1 MNGIVKFC
9 AKDKSS
15 LVVMV
20 IFFEAIMQFS
30 LLLINY
36 QQVKIVAISKYSI
49 PGMKYLSILCLL
61 PRSPYGSN
69 LSFRKRVPKLEKK
82 IPTQGKNPQV
92 GKRSGAGGSRT
103 LVQSAHP

>member
-1 MNGIVKFC
+1 
-9 AKDKSS
+9 
-15 LVVMV
+15 MV

-49 PGMKYLSILCLL
+49 PGMKYLSILRLL

-69 LSFRKRVPKLEKK
+69 QSFRKRVPKLEKK
-82 IPTQGKNPQV
+82 IPTQGKIL
-92 GKRSGAGGSRT
+92 RSGKEVELEGVEPSSSQHIHKPSTRLAMN
-103 LVQSAHP
+103 